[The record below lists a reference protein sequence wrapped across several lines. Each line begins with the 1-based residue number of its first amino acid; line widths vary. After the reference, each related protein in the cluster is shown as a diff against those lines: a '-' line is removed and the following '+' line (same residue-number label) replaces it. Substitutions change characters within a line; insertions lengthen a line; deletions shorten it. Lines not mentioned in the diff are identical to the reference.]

1 MIANDVL
8 ELVGNT
14 PLVRMD
20 FLGKNY
26 ATVLAKLEYFNPSGS
41 VKDRTA
47 KYLIEYAEASGKIDK
62 NKEILEASSG
72 NFGVSLAMIAAVKG
86 YKVTIVLP
94 ENSSLIKKRLIEAF
108 GGKIIFSP
116 ADKGTAG
123 AIELKKKLLKKYPK
137 KYIDINQFENPANIL
152 AHYYTTGKE
161 LIEQTHGKIDMIIVG
176 IGTGGTGMGVS
187 MAVKSF
193 NPSIKVI
200 GVMPAA
206 NMRIEGLRNLK
217 DKDSSRLFKRNFF
230 DEIREIKK
238 GETSQILEVAR
249 EVAKKKGIL
258 LGPSGSVV
266 MYVAMEK
273 AKILGKGKN
282 IVAIIA
288 DNGVRYMW

>member
-94 ENSSLIKKRLIEAF
+94 KNSSLIKKRLIEAF
-108 GGKIIFSP
+108 GGKVIFSP

-137 KYIDINQFENPANIL
+137 RYIDINQFENPANIL

-161 LIEQTHGKIDMIIVG
+161 LIEQTHGKIDMIIARISFLKQIKTATKVPACTF
-176 IGTGGTGMGVS
+176 IVNARAPSFKPKIFWKITRWPELLTGRNSVS
-187 MAVKSF
+187 PCII
-193 NPSIKVI
+193 PS
-200 GVMPAA
+200 M
-206 NMRIEGLRNLK
+206 
-217 DKDSSRLFKRNFF
+217 
-230 DEIREIKK
+230 
-238 GETSQILEVAR
+238 
-249 EVAKKKGIL
+249 
-258 LGPSGSVV
+258 
-266 MYVAMEK
+266 
-273 AKILGKGKN
+273 
-282 IVAIIA
+282 IA
-288 DNGVRYMW
+288 

>member
-1 MIANDVL
+1 MIANNVL

-20 FLGKNY
+20 FLGENY

-200 GVMPAA
+200 GVMAA
-206 NMRIEGLRNLK
+206 TNMRIEGLRNLK

-238 GETSQILEVAR
+238 SETSQILEVAR

-273 AKILGKGKN
+273 AKVLGKGKN

>member
-1 MIANDVL
+1 MIANNVL

-20 FLGKNY
+20 FLGENY

-187 MAVKSF
+187 MTVKSF

-200 GVMPAA
+200 GVMAA
-206 NMRIEGLRNLK
+206 TNMRIEGLRNLK